1 MRAINRGVYGTQ
13 GLLSNF
19 NADKICQEKWSLPL
33 SLLQRE
39 ILLTPISWK
48 QGAAAVPP
56 RR

>member
-1 MRAINRGVYGTQ
+1 MRAISGGVYGTQ
-13 GLLSNF
+13 GLHSNF
-19 NADKICQEKWSLPL
+19 NADKTCQVKWILPSSLR
-33 SLLQRE
+33 QRE